1 MDDLFTK
8 EEWEW
13 TNTENLED
21 SEVPDD
27 ATDLNSYT
35 TEDVRNTLEPF
46 LKGNENCDPIL
57 HYDYEWRSAG
67 PITIRTGPEG
77 SWPKGHDP

>member
-1 MDDLFTK
+1 MEFLNNCNDLFTK

-57 HYDYEWRSAG
+57 HYDYEWIFALEISNWAQM
-67 PITIRTGPEG
+67 
-77 SWPKGHDP
+77 

>member
-1 MDDLFTK
+1 MFSSLIDHELK
-8 EEWEW
+8 EWEW

-57 HYDYEWRSAG
+57 HYDYEWVYLSVRN
-67 PITIRTGPEG
+67 IINL
-77 SWPKGHDP
+77 